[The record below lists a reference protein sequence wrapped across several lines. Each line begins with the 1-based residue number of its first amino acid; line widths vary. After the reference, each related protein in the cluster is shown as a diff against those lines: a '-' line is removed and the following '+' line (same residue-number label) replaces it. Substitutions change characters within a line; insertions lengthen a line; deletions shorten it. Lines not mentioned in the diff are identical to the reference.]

1 MDGTVLNEDK
11 LLDCSGMLCPMPV
24 IKVSK
29 EIKGMQVGQILKM
42 IATDKGAPADMDA
55 WSRQTGN
62 ELLDS
67 HQEDGKF
74 VFFIRRKK

>member
-1 MDGTVLNEDK
+1 MDGTVLHEDK
-11 LLDCSGMLCPMPV
+11 LLDCSGLLCPMPV

-29 EIKGMQVGQILKM
+29 EIKGMQVGQVLKM
-42 IATDKGAPADMDA
+42 IATDKGAPADMSA

-74 VFFIRRKK
+74 VFFVRRTK

>member
-1 MDGTVLNEDK
+1 MADVLHADRE
-11 LLDCSGMLCPMPV
+11 LDCKGLLCPMPV

-29 EIKGMQVGQILKM
+29 EIKAMQVGQVLRM
-42 IATDKGAPADMDA
+42 IATDKGAPADMEA

-67 HQEDGKF
+67 HQEGDKY
-74 VFFIRRKK
+74 VFFVRRTK

>member
-11 LLDCSGMLCPMPV
+11 LLDCSGLLCPMPV
-24 IKVSK
+24 IKTSK
-29 EIKGMQVGQILKM
+29 EIKLMQVGQVLKM
-42 IATDKGAPADMDA
+42 IATDKGAPADMAA

-67 HQEDGKF
+67 HQEEGKY
-74 VFFIRRKK
+74 VFFIKRTK

>member
-1 MDGTVLNEDK
+1 MDGIVLNEDK
-11 LLDCSGMLCPMPV
+11 LLDCSGLLCPLPV

-29 EIKGMQVGQILKM
+29 EIKSMQMGQVLKM
-42 IATDKGAPADMDA
+42 IATDKGAPADMQA

-67 HQEDGKF
+67 HQEEGKF
-74 VFFIRRKK
+74 IFFIRRAK

>member
-1 MDGTVLNEDK
+1 MADLLKADRE
-11 LLDCSGMLCPMPV
+11 LDCKGMLCPLPV

-29 EIKGMQVGQILKM
+29 EVKTMQVGQVLKM
-42 IATDKGAPADMDA
+42 IATDKGSPADMQA

-67 HQEDGKF
+67 HQEADRFIFF
-74 VFFIRRKK
+74 VRRLK

>member
-1 MDGTVLNEDK
+1 MATILESDRV
-11 LLDCSGMLCPMPV
+11 LDCKGMLCPLPV

-29 EIKGMQVGQILKM
+29 EIKTMQVGQVLKL
-42 IATDKGAPADMDA
+42 IATDKGAPADMQV

-67 HQEDGKF
+67 HEENGQFIFF
-74 VFFIRRKK
+74 VRRAK

>member
-1 MDGTVLNEDK
+1 MADVLQADRE
-11 LLDCSGMLCPMPV
+11 LDCKGMLCPMPV

-29 EIKGMQVGQILKM
+29 EIKAMQMGQVLKM
-42 IATDKGAPADMDA
+42 IATDKGSPADMQA

-67 HQEDGKF
+67 HQEGEKF
-74 VFFIRRKK
+74 VFFVRRTK